1 MAFIGRA
8 VAPAPISTNDVPDLP
23 ASKITSGTFA
33 TGRIS
38 EASVTQHASDFDDNS
53 IKTNIALLGFKTA
66 VNGSL
71 AKYSLQDTVIDEF
84 ADSTGVNASSS
95 TNETIGSGR
104 VTGGTFA
111 GTQTLIADGTGTPIG
126 DHTGGAGLASA
137 FDGTDHA
144 SALSSSAVG
153 LASGVTSNGY
163 SIIGKYWGSGVT
175 KSINKFEYHSSS
187 NDGFN
192 TSGGNASGMTLQLYG
207 GNDSNFSNAV
217 ALGSAVAIPNGRSNS
232 DSVVS
237 TSTGSGLYSYH
248 WVKHTAPNGDNNC
261 SELNFWEDSLTI
273 NNLTLVSNS
282 TTASSVPS
290 KSDLIILMKD
300 STGTA
305 TINTDI
311 KAFISRDNGSNFTEV
326 TLVDEGSY
334 GTNTKILVAHDVDIS
349 SQPSGTSMVYKITTL
364 NQSGSKITD
373 INAVS
378 LGWK

>member
-1 MAFIGRA
+1 MAI
-8 VAPAPISTNDVPDLP
+8 IKLTNQNADI
-23 ASKITSGTFA
+23 ITAGTFA
-33 TGRIS
+33 DARI
-38 EASVTQHASDFDDNS
+38 ASSNVSQHATSFDDNS

-71 AKYSLQDTVIDEF
+71 AKYSLQDAVIDEF
-84 ADSTGVNASSS
+84 ADSTGINASSS

-104 VTGGTFA
+104 VTGGAFA
-111 GTQTLIADGTGTPIG
+111 GTQTLIADGVGTPIG
-126 DHTGGAGLASA
+126 DMTSGGGLTSA
-137 FDGTDHA
+137 FDGTDHQSA
-144 SALSSSAVG
+144 SASATKT
-153 LASGVTSNGY
+153 GVSGY

-175 KSINKFEYHSSS
+175 KSINKFEYHSTS

-192 TSGGNASGMTLQLYG
+192 TSGGNQSGMTLQLYG

-217 ALGSAVAIPNGRSNS
+217 ALGSAVAISNGRSNS

-248 WVKHTAPNGDNNC
+248 WIKHSAPDSANNV
-261 SELNFWEDSLTI
+261 SEVNFWQDTLNV

-282 TTASSVPS
+282 TTASSAPS
-290 KSDLIILMKD
+290 KSDLIILMKNA
-300 STGTA
+300 TGTA

-311 KAFISRDNGSNFTEV
+311 KAFISRNNGSNFTEV
-326 TLVDEGSY
+326 TLVDQGSY
-334 GTNTKILVAHDVDIS
+334 GTDTKILVAHDVDIS

-364 NQSGSKITD
+364 NQSATKITD
-373 INAVS
+373 VNAVS

>member
-8 VAPAPISTNDVPDLP
+8 VAPAPISSNDVPDLP

-38 EASVTQHASDFDDNS
+38 EASVTQHASTFDDNS

-71 AKYSLQDTVIDEF
+71 AKYSLQDAVIDEF

-95 TNETIGSGR
+95 TNETISGGR
-104 VTGGTFA
+104 VTGGGFA
-111 GTQTLIADGTGTPIG
+111 GTQTLIADGVGTPIG
-126 DHTGGAGLASA
+126 DMTSGGGLASA
-137 FDGTDHA
+137 FDGTDHQSA
-144 SALSSSAVG
+144 SASATKT
-153 LASGVTSNGY
+153 GVSGY

-175 KSINKFEYHSSS
+175 KQINKFEYHSTT
-187 NDGFN
+187 NDGYN
-192 TSGGNASGMTLQLYG
+192 TSNSNASGMTLQLYG

-217 ALGSAVAIPNGRSNS
+217 ALGSAGAISNGRAVN
-232 DSVVS
+232 DSTTV
-237 TSTGSGLYSYH
+237 TSVGSGLYSYH
-248 WVKHTAPNGDNNC
+248 WIKHTAPSSDNNV
-261 SELNFWEDSLTI
+261 SEVNFWEDTLTV

-282 TTASSVPS
+282 TTASSAPS
-290 KSDLIILMKD
+290 KSDLVILMKN

-311 KAFISRDNGSNFTEV
+311 KGFISRDNGSNFTEV

-334 GTNTKILVAHDVDIS
+334 GTDTKILVAHDVDIS
-349 SQPSGTSMVYKITTL
+349 SQPSGTAMVYKITTL